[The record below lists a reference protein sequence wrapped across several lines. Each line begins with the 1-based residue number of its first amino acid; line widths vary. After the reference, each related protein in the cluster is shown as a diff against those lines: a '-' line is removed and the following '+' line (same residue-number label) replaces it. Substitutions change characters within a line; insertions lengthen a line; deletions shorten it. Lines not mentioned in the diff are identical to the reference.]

1 MDWCLAFLSWVF
13 NFRVHSVIML
23 IWISDN
29 AIIEYNYHYLDSL
42 FITRSFRYNYSLSS
56 YLTELNSFL
65 YDPNWNYN
73 DFQTILV
80 EYKNYGKIFPIQFI
94 TFSIYLGLTQ
104 KNSPRNIKNTKI
116 WARIIVMPSKIS
128 KRLSSVIELLIWWI
142 RIPFSY

>member
-1 MDWCLAFLSWVF
+1 
-13 NFRVHSVIML
+13 ML

-29 AIIEYNYHYLDSL
+29 AIIEYIYQYLDSV

-80 EYKNYGKIFPIQFI
+80 EYKNYRKIFPIQFI
-94 TFSIYLGLTQ
+94 PFSIYLGFTQ

-116 WARIIVMPSKIS
+116 WARIIVMTSKIS
-128 KRLSSVIELLIWWI
+128 KRLSSVIELLM
-142 RIPFSY
+142 